1 MMFNFI
7 HNNWV
12 IRYKKTF
19 NNFFHWTNI
28 KFIKQFYG
36 HHIWMH
42 QHLFQN
48 NQCKTHKTLYY
59 IPGQSI
65 LPSIR
70 RQTHHHSN
78 IDDNSYKKICFLF
91 LLCFCFFLPFFFARF
106 SDFPSFLFSV
116 FMARNFLRFSFSIHF
131 CSFSL
136 SLSSNFFL
144 RGSLR

>member
-1 MMFNFI
+1 MFNFI

-19 NNFFHWTNI
+19 NNVFHWTNI

-78 IDDNSYKKICFLF
+78 IHDNSYKKS
-91 LLCFCFFLPFFFARF
+91 ASF
-106 SDFPSFLFSV
+106 SSSASAFSFLFSLPD
-116 FMARNFLRFSFSIHF
+116 FLISLSFRFSIHF